1 MIPASNIGK
10 HNYNTLGNQLVGETH
25 ASRMKRVN
33 AAQTQP
39 MGFAVVPDAGVAV
52 DAAFYG
58 VGGGF
63 MGALLFEKIA
73 PKLPGWLGGGDVS
86 KKTRK
91 TGAVMGS
98 ALGAGLSLF
107 ANEKNNNRAEGF
119 GTDPVIEEGFFRIFT
134 PGMIAILG
142 GVAYMLGGVDW
153 EGMKRIDAFNKANA
167 PGIVIGGGALTLAG
181 LLAMGAS
188 PNTVTAVGVGGLAA
202 LGGTALAHGLKD
214 AVEG

>member
-39 MGFAVVPDAGVAV
+39 MGLAIAPDPNAAL

-63 MGALLFEKIA
+63 IGALAFEKVA
-73 PKLPGWLGGGDVS
+73 PKLPGWLGGGNVS

-91 TGAVMGS
+91 TGAVLGS
-98 ALGAGLSLF
+98 VAGAGLSLV
-107 ANEKNNNRAEGF
+107 ANEKNNNRTEGF
-119 GTDPVIEEGFFRIFT
+119 GTDPVIEEGFWRTFT

-142 GVAYMLGGVDW
+142 GVAYVLGGLDW
-153 EGMKRIDAFNKANA
+153 EGMKRIDAFKGDNA
-167 PGIVIGGGALTLAG
+167 PGIIIGGGALTLAG
-181 LLAMGAS
+181 MLFFGAS

>member
-25 ASRMKRVN
+25 SSRMKRVN
-33 AAQTQP
+33 AAQMQP
-39 MGFAVVPDAGVAV
+39 MGAVIPDGGVAV

-63 MGALLFEKIA
+63 MGALAVEAIN
-73 PKLPGWLGGGDVS
+73 
-86 KKTRK
+86 KKRGVVTKGTRK
-91 TGAVMGS
+91 FGAVAGS
-98 ALGAGLSLF
+98 GLGAGLSLF
-107 ANEKNNNRAEGF
+107 ANYKNNNNEGF

-142 GVAYMLGGVDW
+142 GVAYILGGLDW
-153 EGMKRIDAFNKANA
+153 EGMKRIDAFKAANA

-181 LLAMGAS
+181 MLFLGAS

>member
-33 AAQTQP
+33 AIQTQP
-39 MGFAVVPDAGVAV
+39 MGFAVVPDGGVAL

-63 MGALLFEKIA
+63 MGALVFEKFA
-73 PKLPGWLGGGDVS
+73 PNIPEWLGGGNVS

-91 TGAVMGS
+91 TGAVLGS
-98 ALGAGLSLF
+98 AVGAGLSLV
-107 ANEKNNNRAEGF
+107 ANEKNNNRTEGF
-119 GTDPVIEEGFFRIFT
+119 GTDPVIEEGFWRFFT

-142 GVAYMLGGVDW
+142 GVAYVLGGLDW
-153 EGMKRIDAFNKANA
+153 EGMKRIDAFNGANA
-167 PGIVIGGGALTLAG
+167 PGIILGAGGLTLAG
-181 LLAMGAS
+181 MLGFGAS